1 LNKLNFKKS
10 KILVVGDVML
20 DEYMHGSVER
30 ISPEAPVPVFN
41 HEISNSFLGGA
52 ANVASNLSTLG
63 CNVGLLSIAGD
74 DETYKKIK
82 NLLIEKCIKNYLICD
97 GKVKTIKKTRVVEKG
112 HQLLRLDEE
121 KNEGYSDK
129 NYSNLK
135 KKYEDVLS
143 AYDVVIFSDYN
154 KHVLRDV
161 KDLIGLAK
169 IKSKKI
175 IVDPKGDC
183 FKKYYGATIVT
194 PNFKEFINIVGP
206 VKDENE
212 LIKKAIKLKKSNN
225 FKNLLITRSEKGMT
239 LINKENKAL
248 NYPSKVKTV
257 YDVTGAGD
265 TVIASLSACLSAKMP
280 IEDAVKI
287 SNIAAGIVVSKSGT
301 TSITIDELNNNN
313 IFTSSNMDA
322 LTKILK
328 TNNNKIVFTNGCFD
342 IIHLGHIKSLKEAAD
357 LGDILVV
364 GINSDDSIKRLK
376 GPSRPINDEKMRS
389 EVLSSLSFV
398 DYVVIFEDD
407 NPLSIIKSIKPDVL
421 AKGSDYNKNQVVG
434 SSFVESYGGRI
445 ELLPLVDGY
454 STTDIITK
462 VQKGK
467 KRK

>member
-1 LNKLNFKKS
+1 
-10 KILVVGDVML
+10 
-20 DEYMHGSVER
+20 
-30 ISPEAPVPVFN
+30 
-41 HEISNSFLGGA
+41 
-52 ANVASNLSTLG
+52 
-63 CNVGLLSIAGD
+63 
-74 DETYKKIK
+74 
-82 NLLIEKCIKNYLICD
+82 
-97 GKVKTIKKTRVVEKG
+97 
-112 HQLLRLDEE
+112 
-121 KNEGYSDK
+121 
-129 NYSNLK
+129 
-135 KKYEDVLS
+135 
-143 AYDVVIFSDYN
+143 
-154 KHVLRDV
+154 
-161 KDLIGLAK
+161 
-169 IKSKKI
+169 
-175 IVDPKGDC
+175 
-183 FKKYYGATIVT
+183 
-194 PNFKEFINIVGP
+194 
-206 VKDENE
+206 
-212 LIKKAIKLKKSNN
+212 
-225 FKNLLITRSEKGMT
+225 MT

-248 NYPSKVKTV
+248 NFPSKVKTV

-301 TSITIDELNNNN
+301 TSITIDDLNNNN
-313 IFTSSNMDA
+313 IFTSSNIDA

-342 IIHLGHIKSLKEAAD
+342 IIHLGHIRSLKEAAE

-364 GINSDDSIKRLK
+364 GINSDNSIKKLK
-376 GPSRPINDEKMRS
+376 GLSRPINDEKMRS